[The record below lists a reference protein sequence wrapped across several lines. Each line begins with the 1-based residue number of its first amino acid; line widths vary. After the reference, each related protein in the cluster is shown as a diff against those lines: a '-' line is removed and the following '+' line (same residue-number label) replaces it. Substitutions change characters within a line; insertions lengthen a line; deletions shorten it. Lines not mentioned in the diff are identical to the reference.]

1 MKNQVGG
8 TWSWAMTKK
17 VQLSALFQYFKKLRL
32 SFQFD
37 WSPHRSKKVTIF
49 WGLGIDSDKDW
60 FHLSIR
66 RLGDVVHISEGSQSE
81 WLETKGTT
89 KVTLYSQYIQRCVIN
104 LRSYLFL
111 FLSGELMLGKC
122 LKQSNESLMI
132 LHSFP

>member
-49 WGLGIDSDKDW
+49 WGLGVDSDKDW
-60 FHLSIR
+60 FHLGIR

-89 KVTLYSQYIQRCVIN
+89 KVTLSTVNIFNDVSLIWDPTCF
-104 LRSYLFL
+104 SFFL
-111 FLSGELMLGKC
+111 E
-122 LKQSNESLMI
+122 N
-132 LHSFP
+132 